1 MKTGEK
7 ASHSCCTA
15 TPGHLRD
22 RSPIYY
28 FLFQVARR
36 IASSRHPSWS
46 FPLHESASFLHA
58 SASSYRPVW
67 DYLSALA
74 DHRHSSWPHHSSH
87 WATWHRHRRSPWQC
101 SRNLLRFMFLGISE
115 FAGNSEKQ
123 ANDNNT
129 KPFSHLNC
137 PPLGKDIR
145 LLLCAER

>member
-1 MKTGEK
+1 MKIATYGMKTGEK

-46 FPLHESASFLHA
+46 FPLHECASFLHA

-67 DYLSALA
+67 DYLSALVA
-74 DHRHSSWPHHSSH
+74 SSPFLPAPFIPPIGPPGIGIGGRPGSVLGAFSG
-87 WATWHRHRRSPWQC
+87 SC
-101 SRNLLRFMFLGISE
+101 SWE
-115 FAGNSEKQ
+115 
-123 ANDNNT
+123 
-129 KPFSHLNC
+129 
-137 PPLGKDIR
+137 
-145 LLLCAER
+145 